1 MTEITLNPEAARFLR
16 TLRVA
21 TATTLAAA
29 DLAGALRSRSTTSF
43 LALAAKGV
51 EDWRFPVDGLFSADG
66 LVRATLVKET
76 NAQTLVLQALGAAG
90 LTRYAG
96 VSAQVTLSSGVEL
109 AGAFDRDGAL
119 RLPLQAEIAEADLAG
134 FEIELEGAAP

>member
-1 MTEITLNPEAARFLR
+1 MTDITISPEAARFLR

-29 DLAGALRSRSTTSF
+29 DLVGASRSRSTTSF

-51 EDWRFPVDGLFSADG
+51 DDWRFPTDGLLSADG
-66 LVRATLVKET
+66 LVRATLVKEPD
-76 NAQTLVLQALGAAG
+76 AQTLVLQALGAAG

-96 VSAQVTLSSGVEL
+96 VSAQVNLTSGVEL

-119 RLPLQAEIAEADLAG
+119 RLPLQAEIAETDLAG
-134 FEIELEGAAP
+134 FDIELAGEPL